1 MPSAAGTGEGAVE
14 VMNCLLEPQLNT
26 ARSTVGVYLS
36 SAALPM
42 LGNSI
47 AGIFWSWLV
56 LELLKPRTV
65 CRMLL
70 VGR

>member
-1 MPSAAGTGEGAVE
+1 MPSAAGTGGGAVE

-42 LGNSI
+42 QGNSI
-47 AGIFWSWLV
+47 AGIF
-56 LELLKPRTV
+56 
-65 CRMLL
+65 
-70 VGR
+70 

>member
-1 MPSAAGTGEGAVE
+1 MT
-14 VMNCLLEPQLNT
+14 CLLEPQLDT

-36 SAALPM
+36 SAALSM
-42 LGNSI
+42 LGSSMV
-47 AGIFWSWLV
+47 GIVWSWLV

-65 CRMLL
+65 CGMLL

>member
-1 MPSAAGTGEGAVE
+1 M
-14 VMNCLLEPQLNT
+14 
-26 ARSTVGVYLS
+26 R
-36 SAALPM
+36 
-42 LGNSI
+42 GNSI

>member
-1 MPSAAGTGEGAVE
+1 MT
-14 VMNCLLEPQLNT
+14 CLLEPQLDT

-36 SAALPM
+36 SAALLM
-42 LGNSI
+42 LGSSMV
-47 AGIFWSWLV
+47 GIVWSWLV

-65 CRMLL
+65 CGMLL